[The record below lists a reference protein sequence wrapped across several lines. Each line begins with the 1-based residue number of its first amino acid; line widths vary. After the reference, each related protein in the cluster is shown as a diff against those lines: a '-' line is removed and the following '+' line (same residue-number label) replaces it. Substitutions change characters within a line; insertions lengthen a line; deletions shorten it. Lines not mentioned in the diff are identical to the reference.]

1 MCSIK
6 KRNSRLE
13 FLFFSIDGHND
24 FALNEDFRK
33 AIVRNKIW
41 RSFRGQKLK
50 YESLKIRKEQ
60 YEKIISDLFNE
71 INKLLIP
78 VENLNANLRKI
89 YDFEYGQIIKYLQK
103 TLKEEKS
110 INDTEFASLLIHL
123 NNKWIRSFEISY
135 YIRFAIEYVDNE
147 LVWKNLLYSEF
158 KKFPHY
164 PYGSWESDELYK
176 HNFYEKYK
184 NKYRSILK
192 FYPLKRREFESR
204 LIFQKR
210 HKIFREK
217 EISDKTKWYKV
228 NYLYRK
234 DYKPK
239 YTRQV
244 LNHNDIARFRFYDK
258 FKKGYWKFEDEDL
271 REKNFALVKQ
281 DLREEWFENKWKR
294 EQILFENVQTILSD
308 KNIPVIRW
316 FSPQK
321 LKRQN
326 LDIYFEYK
334 GKKYGIEHQGE
345 QHYKPI
351 KHWGGR
357 KGYNHRVKLDRL
369 KKMRCKRAKINFVE
383 FGYFEE
389 INKFAIIKKL
399 KNFGINLNYER
410 RLYV

>member
-1 MCSIK
+1 
-6 KRNSRLE
+6 
-13 FLFFSIDGHND
+13 
-24 FALNEDFRK
+24 
-33 AIVRNKIW
+33 
-41 RSFRGQKLK
+41 
-50 YESLKIRKEQ
+50 
-60 YEKIISDLFNE
+60 
-71 INKLLIP
+71 
-78 VENLNANLRKI
+78 
-89 YDFEYGQIIKYLQK
+89 
-103 TLKEEKS
+103 
-110 INDTEFASLLIHL
+110 LLIHL
-123 NNKWIRSFEISY
+123 NNKWIKSFEISY
-135 YIRFAIEYVDNE
+135 YIRFIVEYVDNE

-158 KKFPHY
+158 RKLPHY
-164 PYGSWESDELYK
+164 PYGSQIDNGCQEIYK
-176 HNFYEKYK
+176 FNFFWKYK
-184 NKYRSILK
+184 KRDSWILK
-192 FYPLKRREFESR
+192 FYPLKRRRF
-204 LIFQKR
+204 KR
-210 HKIFREK
+210 RV
-217 EISDKTKWYKV
+217 ISYHRGNID
-228 NYLYRK
+228 YLFKK
-234 DYKPK
+234 DYRTNYIK
-239 YTRQV
+239 QV
-244 LNHNDIARFRFYDK
+244 LNHDDIARFRFYDK

>member
-1 MCSIK
+1 VCSIK

-41 RSFRGQKLK
+41 YPIQGGKTEYTEYEDVDDYLK
-50 YESLKIRKEQ
+50 FKKEQ
-60 YEKIISDLFNE
+60 YNKILKYLFDE
-71 INKLLIP
+71 INKQLIP
-78 VENLNANLRKI
+78 IENLSVNFKEI
-89 YDFEYGQIIKYLQK
+89 YNYKNKQIIKYLQK
-103 TLKEEKS
+103 TIKEEK
-110 INDTEFASLLIHL
+110 IITDTEFASLLIHL
-123 NNKWIRSFEISY
+123 NNKWIKSFEISY
-135 YIRFAIEYVDNE
+135 YIRFIVEYVDNE

-158 KKFPHY
+158 RKLPHY
-164 PYGSWESDELYK
+164 PYGSQIDNGCQEIYK
-176 HNFYEKYK
+176 FNFFWKYK
-184 NKYRSILK
+184 KRDSWILK
-192 FYPLKRREFESR
+192 FYPLKRRRF
-204 LIFQKR
+204 KR
-210 HKIFREK
+210 RV
-217 EISDKTKWYKV
+217 ISYHRGNID
-228 NYLYRK
+228 YLFKK
-234 DYKPK
+234 DYRTNYIK
-239 YTRQV
+239 QV
-244 LNHNDIARFRFYDK
+244 LNHDDIARFRFYDK

-357 KGYNHRVKLDRL
+357 KGYNHRVKLDKL